1 MQEHYEQDSSVF
13 PIIDDNCP
21 QRPGTPKQS
30 RAGARRCF
38 LRRRRRA
45 LRSQPP
51 RDPERHVPFRAYR
64 YVCTAGS
71 LGPARD
77 PPVAHPATSATLN
90 SGWRRSPGT
99 GTPSRAADSSGA
111 SANMPAS
118 IREAERA
125 LDAPRPAEVEEAR

>member
-1 MQEHYEQDSSVF
+1 MPPNQLAALNSQGVQVLAWSPHRADGMSSRHR
-13 PIIDDNCP
+13 D
-21 QRPGTPKQS
+21 
-30 RAGARRCF
+30 GA
-38 LRRRRRA
+38 A
-45 LRSQPP
+45 VSGIAIA
-51 RDPERHVPFRAYR
+51 AYR
-64 YVCTAGS
+64 YVCIAGS

-99 GTPSRAADSSGA
+99 GVPSRAADSSGA

-118 IREAERA
+118 IREAERT